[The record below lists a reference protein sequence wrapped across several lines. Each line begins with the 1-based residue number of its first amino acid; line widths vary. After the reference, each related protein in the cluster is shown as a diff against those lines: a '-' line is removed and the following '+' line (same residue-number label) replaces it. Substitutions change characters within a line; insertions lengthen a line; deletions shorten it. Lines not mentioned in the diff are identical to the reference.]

1 MKFSSGVIENATMK
15 MQQDEG
21 KMIGSVFAGLNITST
36 LKASGAENAY
46 IGRIMG
52 YYAKTILLMIG
63 GVLVIQGQM
72 TAGMLVAYSSLLG
85 SFTEPVNQLVG
96 FIRKIQTLKADMS
109 RVEDILKYEE
119 DEKFRESISKEQ
131 APVPMTT
138 KLTGE
143 VELKN
148 IAFRSTAGLYSAE
161 ATRSLQAKRGI
172 IRD

>member
-1 MKFSSGVIENATMK
+1 MLVM
-15 MQQDEG
+15 
-21 KMIGSVFAGLNITST
+21 
-36 LKASGAENAY
+36 
-46 IGRIMG
+46 
-52 YYAKTILLMIG
+52 MIG

-161 ATRSLQAKRGI
+161 ATRSLQAKRGAV
-172 IRD
+172 RSACG